1 MLFTLF
7 LFIAIALPKSLPDMV
22 RKGTSS
28 PLLNFSSQSTRELKF
43 LMLLLKGYFY
53 FIIHFNHHPIIL
65 FTQYIY
71 HKLNL
76 FVKYLQSIILLSIN

>member
-22 RKGTSS
+22 IKVSDVTPFYNSYKII
-28 PLLNFSSQSTRELKF
+28 F
-43 LMLLLKGYFY
+43 KGYFY